1 MHSRVHRQ
9 TTINIEA
16 HKQTIYDHLLH
27 CVRTEAANAVMQRFH
42 TLFIA
47 GLHYPDPTVKAAL
60 NQIVISVKNR
70 EDFAL
75 FFNRC
80 CYILVN
86 AWQNQPACRG
96 MIPELVGVLGRM
108 SAAPATLGRSRATT
122 RLRSLM
128 QQFAQSSYYQRLRR
142 FAEFMSPQA
151 NAAASKPLS
160 SILRRYPY
168 LYQHCLISREDSQEH
183 QTTVRQVQQQAQEKF
198 EQDLSHYLTGILKR
212 PIGLDPAL
220 LQAADRTQLV
230 LPHTGELIRH
240 QNPTLLSDRELCGSL
255 KHYVGRIDRQGS
267 YKDVAKHF
275 LLRNQASQSYLS
287 FKKNLYDYLV
297 TSVDPKFGRC
307 RFNPQLQQQ
316 FEALFPEC
324 NQRPMSE
331 FLLVRTCNR
340 LLNFLVF
347 ESRQRPN
354 HMVFMDLINNT
365 GSTATVGLL
374 LKVVLLCKK
383 IKPYLENR
391 FALLFNHYEAQKQ
404 GTVKWLVACLEK
416 LNLAW
421 SAHFGRFD
429 FSFVTAL

>member
-1 MHSRVHRQ
+1 MNACTHQYKTV
-9 TTINIEA
+9 NIEA
-16 HKQTIYDHLLH
+16 HKQTIYDHLLQ
-27 CVRTEAANAVMQRFH
+27 CVRTESANAVLKRFH

-47 GLHYPDPTVKAAL
+47 GLHYPEPEVKAAL
-60 NQIVISVKNR
+60 NQIVVSIKGK

-86 AWQNQPACRG
+86 SWQNQPDCRS
-96 MIPELVGVLGRM
+96 MIPELVAVLGRM
-108 SAAPATLGRSRATT
+108 SAAPATLGRSRSKT

-142 FAEFMSPQA
+142 FSEFITPQTS
-151 NAAASKPLS
+151 ASSSRPLS
-160 SILRRYPY
+160 TILRRYPY
-168 LYQHCLISREDSQEH
+168 LYQHCLISKEDSQEH
-183 QTTVRQVQQQAQEKF
+183 QSSVRQVQQHAQEQF
-198 EQDLSHYLTGILKR
+198 ELDLSHYLTGIFKR
-212 PIGLDPAL
+212 PAAPGQIIQPAG
-220 LQAADRTQLV
+220 RTQLI
-230 LPHTGELIRH
+230 LPDSGPLIRS
-240 QNPTLLSDRELCGSL
+240 QNPTLLGDNELCKTL
-255 KHYVGRIDRQGS
+255 KQYVGRVDHQGS
-267 YKDVAKHF
+267 YRDGAKHF
-275 LLRNQASQSYLS
+275 ILRNQASQTYLG

-297 TSVDPKFGRC
+297 ASVDTKFGRC
-307 RFNPQLQQQ
+307 RFNQQLQKQ
-316 FEALFPEC
+316 FDALLPEC
-324 NQRPMSE
+324 NDRPMSD

-340 LLNFLVF
+340 LLNFLVV

-354 HMVFMDLINNT
+354 HIVFMDLINNV

-391 FALLFNHYEAQKQ
+391 FALLFNHYEAKQ
-404 GTVKWLVACLEK
+404 QGAVKWLVACLEK

-421 SAHFGRFD
+421 SANFGRFD